1 MKILLLPSWY
11 PDDEKQ
17 LNGIFFKEQAE
28 ALVKENIEVIVLS
41 INIKDIRNINF
52 KKKLNSLKITNENGV
67 KVYRYNT
74 YNYFPKL
81 QELYLKYYSKLV
93 EKFINEIIINEG
105 NIDLIH
111 IHSALDMGIAYVKSK
126 INFPYVI
133 TEHST
138 KYSRNIINKI
148 QKKYLPLVFNKAE
161 KVISVGKGLKEEID
175 KYAGNKKVDII
186 PNLVNMPKKNISKEL
201 IKKGK
206 FRFFSLGLLTYKKG
220 MDLLIEA
227 YNLGKNELKDV
238 ELLIGGDGEER
249 DNIQALIDKYELND
263 RVFLLGQLNRE
274 EVAKNMME
282 CDSFILA
289 SRFETFGIVYIEA
302 MNYGKPVIATKTGG
316 PDTFLNE
323 KCGILVENENI
334 EEIKKAMIKMKDTY
348 DEYDKKYISEFCE
361 NNFSEKVIA
370 QRLISLYEEVIN
382 NGNAT

>member
-138 KYSRNIINKI
+138 KYSRNIINKT

-201 IKKGK
+201 IKG
-206 FRFFSLGLLTYKKG
+206 SL
-220 MDLLIEA
+220 
-227 YNLGKNELKDV
+227 
-238 ELLIGGDGEER
+238 
-249 DNIQALIDKYELND
+249 
-263 RVFLLGQLNRE
+263 
-274 EVAKNMME
+274 
-282 CDSFILA
+282 DS
-289 SRFETFGIVYIEA
+289 
-302 MNYGKPVIATKTGG
+302 
-316 PDTFLNE
+316 
-323 KCGILVENENI
+323 LV
-334 EEIKKAMIKMKDTY
+334 
-348 DEYDKKYISEFCE
+348 
-361 NNFSEKVIA
+361 
-370 QRLISLYEEVIN
+370 
-382 NGNAT
+382 

>member
-1 MKILLLPSWY
+1 
-11 PDDEKQ
+11 
-17 LNGIFFKEQAE
+17 
-28 ALVKENIEVIVLS
+28 
-41 INIKDIRNINF
+41 
-52 KKKLNSLKITNENGV
+52 
-67 KVYRYNT
+67 
-74 YNYFPKL
+74 
-81 QELYLKYYSKLV
+81 
-93 EKFINEIIINEG
+93 
-105 NIDLIH
+105 
-111 IHSALDMGIAYVKSK
+111 
-126 INFPYVI
+126 
-133 TEHST
+133 
-138 KYSRNIINKI
+138 
-148 QKKYLPLVFNKAE
+148 
-161 KVISVGKGLKEEID
+161 
-175 KYAGNKKVDII
+175 
-186 PNLVNMPKKNISKEL
+186 
-201 IKKGK
+201 
-206 FRFFSLGLLTYKKG
+206 

-227 YNLGKNELKDV
+227 YNLARNELKDV